1 MGIRPAVRPHPFDCL
16 RRAPQ
21 AEVGPGAFD
30 YQHRI
35 YPGDPGASM
44 ECEASMP
51 WQKPKR
57 AWSRTRDTM
66 IVASLFVLVG
76 VTLWFLYV
84 TFFPEWVSK

>member
-1 MGIRPAVRPHPFDCL
+1 MLASFLTREIVRDRHAL
-16 RRAPQ
+16 GSLAPT
-21 AEVGPGAFD
+21 
-30 YQHRI
+30 
-35 YPGDPGASM
+35 

-57 AWSRTRDTM
+57 AWSRTRDTI

-84 TFFPEWVSK
+84 AFFPEWASQ